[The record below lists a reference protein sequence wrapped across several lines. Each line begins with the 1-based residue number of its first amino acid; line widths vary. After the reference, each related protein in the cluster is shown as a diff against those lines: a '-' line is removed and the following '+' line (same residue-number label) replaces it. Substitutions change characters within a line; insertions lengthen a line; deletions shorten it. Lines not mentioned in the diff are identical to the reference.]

1 MTGSK
6 AVKKTLSVKKVESLL
21 RGGIKNDHSDG
32 DGLFLKI
39 SGKGTGSW
47 FFRYKVR
54 DQSGARDKNGRP
66 VYRVRRLGLGSAEV
80 VTLADAREKAHSQR
94 TLLAQGIDPQEARA
108 QQEQAQRSNVI
119 TFDDVAADYIEA
131 QRSSWKNPKHAQ
143 QWENTLATYAS
154 PVIGHLAPAEITTE
168 HVLKIL
174 KPIWSEKKE
183 TASRVRN
190 RIELV
195 LNAAKARKLRSGENV
210 AAWRGHLELLLANRR
225 RNDRRHHPALPWHQT
240 NQFWQSFM
248 ADTDTSARALQL
260 TILTALRTS
269 EVLGARWSEFDLK
282 AAVWTVPAARMKAG
296 KEHRV
301 PLSTQALKVLESIPK
316 VPSGQLFEGRKE
328 GNTLSNMAMLLKVRR
343 MDAKSIENGGAGWRD
358 DDGNVITVHGFRS
371 TFRDWAAENTSFE
384 NIVVEQALAHTIGDA
399 VEAAYRR
406 GDLLERRRQLM
417 EAWADYVTKKPP
429 TAGQSH
435 EE

>member
-1 MTGSK
+1 MSK
-6 AVKKTLSVKKVESLL
+6 IKATSARGVSALL
-21 RGGIKNDHSDG
+21 KAGQLGQYGAG
-32 DGLFLKI
+32 DGLYLKVN
-39 SGKGTGSW
+39 GPDLGSW
-47 FFRYKVR
+47 VFRYKIK
-54 DQSGARDKNGRP
+54 GKT
-66 VYRVRRLGLGSAEV
+66 RRMGLGSTNA
-80 VTLADAREKAHSQR
+80 LSLKDARELAREQR
-94 TLLAQGIDPQEARA
+94 TLLAKKIDPLEARA
-108 QQEQAQRSNVI
+108 QQSNTA
-119 TFDDVAADYIEA
+119 TFDDVAADYIKA
-131 QRSSWKNPKHAQ
+131 QRGGWKNPNHAQ
-143 QWENTLATYAS
+143 QWENSLATYAS
-154 PVIGHLAPAEITTE
+154 PVIGHLAPAEVTTE

-174 KPIWSEKKE
+174 KPIWNEKKE

-210 AAWRGHLELLLANRR
+210 AAWRGHLELLLANHR

-282 AAVWTVPAARMKAG
+282 AAVWTVPAVRMKAG

-328 GNTLSNMAMLLKVRR
+328 GNTLSNMAMLLKIRR

-417 EAWADYVTKKPP
+417 EAWGKYVTRKPAKKVQQLRKVK
-429 TAGQSH
+429 A
-435 EE
+435 